1 MSISKSGRNLVLL
14 YVKNNE
20 VIVSRYYDAN
30 GYDPAV
36 VKADAARLH
45 IDIEYKQVP
54 VYVNNFNMNMDEFL
68 DMGTVISPKDFME
81 KIAAVDVAKL

>member
-1 MSISKSGRNLVLL
+1 M
-14 YVKNNE
+14 
-20 VIVSRYYDAN
+20 
-30 GYDPAV
+30 
-36 VKADAARLH
+36 
-45 IDIEYKQVP
+45 P